1 MFGLLL
7 LLTITVHQP
16 LIGLTALTPK
26 ALKGESH
33 ETCVLFVR
41 QLEDEREVQHR
52 AENNFKLVYDN
63 TPALFSSQELL
74 GLFLRC

>member
-16 LIGLTALTPK
+16 LIGLTALATK
-26 ALKGESH
+26 ALKGGSH
-33 ETCVLFVR
+33 ETFVLFVR
-41 QLEDEREVQHR
+41 QLEDERKVQHR

-63 TPALFSSQELL
+63 NSALFSSQELL